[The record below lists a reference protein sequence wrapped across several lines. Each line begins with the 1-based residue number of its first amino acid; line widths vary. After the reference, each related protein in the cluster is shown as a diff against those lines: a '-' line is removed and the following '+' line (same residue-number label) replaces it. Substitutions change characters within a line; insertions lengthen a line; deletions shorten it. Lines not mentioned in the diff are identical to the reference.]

1 MKIAFTAK
9 GTRWDSMMDPRFGRT
24 EFLLVYDEEKD
35 VLMHFDNRSIE
46 NEAHGAGPRT
56 AQKLFELHPDVLIT
70 GNGPGENASGVLEKA
85 EISIYTGAGNLT
97 VREALAAYHD
107 HSLNLFLSDNQ
118 E

>member
-24 EFLLVYDEEKD
+24 EFLLIYDEEKD
-35 VLMHFDNRSIE
+35 ELTHFDNRDTES
-46 NEAHGAGPRT
+46 EAHGAGPKT

-70 GNGPGENASGVLEKA
+70 GNGPGDNASRVLENA

-97 VREALAAYHD
+97 VREALSAYRNHT
-107 HSLNLFLSDNQ
+107 L
-118 E
+118 EPY